1 METFEG
7 KTLGA
12 AKQAAAQALGC
23 SVAELTVTIK
33 QMPTK
38 GFFGWGARLAVI
50 EAQRRPKP
58 VLAPTPAQV
67 AAQPTQSTVPQAK
80 QAALATRP
88 GTTATLSPAELAA
101 RQAANLAKMTAAS
114 LALQTYLVDV
124 CHQLALEVQ
133 PQVQTQTGHELSID
147 LVTRTPGKLIGHHG
161 RRLNALEVLAT
172 TFLVYQG
179 VKDPQVTL
187 DVADYRARRQV
198 ALAKLAQR
206 SVTEVIAMQQAVFL
220 APMPARE
227 RKFLH
232 QYLEAVPQ
240 VKTYSHGREPYRSLV
255 IAPK

>member
-1 METFEG
+1 MATFEG

-67 AAQPTQSTVPQAK
+67 AAQPTQSAMPQAK
-80 QAALATRP
+80 QAAPATRP
-88 GTTATLSPAELAA
+88 GATAALSPAELAA
-101 RQAANLAKMTAAS
+101 RQAANLAKMTAAN

-147 LVTRTPGKLIGHHG
+147 LVTPTPGKLIGYHG
-161 RRLNALEVLAT
+161 RRLNAR
-172 TFLVYQG
+172 
-179 VKDPQVTL
+179 KCW
-187 DVADYRARRQV
+187 RRPFWSI
-198 ALAKLAQR
+198 KGSR
-206 SVTEVIAMQQAVFL
+206 I
-220 APMPARE
+220 PR
-227 RKFLH
+227 
-232 QYLEAVPQ
+232 
-240 VKTYSHGREPYRSLV
+240 
-255 IAPK
+255 

>member
-1 METFEG
+1 MATFEG

-67 AAQPTQSTVPQAK
+67 AAQPTQSAMPQAK
-80 QAALATRP
+80 QAAPATRP
-88 GTTATLSPAELAA
+88 GATAALSSAELAA
-101 RQAANLAKMTAAS
+101 RQAANLAKMTAAN

-147 LVTRTPGKLIGHHG
+147 LVTPTPGKLIGYHG

-206 SVTEVIAMQQAVFL
+206 SVTEVIATQQAVFL

-232 QYLEAVPQ
+232 QYLETEPQ

>member
-1 METFEG
+1 MATFEG

-67 AAQPTQSTVPQAK
+67 AAQSTQSAKPVVP
-80 QAALATRP
+80 ATRP
-88 GTTATLSPAELAA
+88 GATAALSPAELAA
-101 RQAANLAKMTAAS
+101 RQAANLAKMTAVS

-147 LVTRTPGKLIGHHG
+147 LVTRTPGKLIGYHG

-232 QYLEAVPQ
+232 QYLETEPQ

>member
-1 METFEG
+1 MATFEG

-50 EAQRRPKP
+50 EAQRQPKP

-67 AAQPTQSTVPQAK
+67 AAQPAQSAVPQAK
-80 QAALATRP
+80 QAAPATRP
-88 GTTATLSPAELAA
+88 GATAALSPAELAA

-114 LALQTYLVDV
+114 LVLQTYLVDV

-206 SVTEVIAMQQAVFL
+206 SVTEVIATQQAVFL